1 MRVNWFY
8 ILISILLAAMLW
20 MSQRFF
26 SGSANS
32 SVGITYSKEY
42 KINVEKPSQ
51 VKRVAVVPGQL
62 VKAGD
67 LLVELISPALEAD
80 IDKLNN
86 RITTLKSE
94 QVEKA
99 KLAKSEVAY
108 VRAELGVKIEETTTE
123 IMQKESELT
132 LNQNLTKQFTTEGI
146 KDEISPLE
154 QTIKSLKQQRTQQ
167 QEAMNIKVKDI
178 FLKSE
183 TEQFILTNQILL
195 LEREMD
201 LLISERKNL
210 TKFAGSHGVV
220 ENIYVKETEQ
230 VDAYTALLSVS
241 PIHPTSVVVYLIG
254 KKNQFVVGAEVEVR
268 AYDDHHMKIQGK
280 VIGYGSIVP
289 LPEILQKSTAVKAF
303 GQEVFIEITQD
314 NFFASGE
321 RVLIR

>member
-8 ILISILLAAMLW
+8 VLIIILLAAMLW
-20 MSQRFF
+20 MSQRYF

-67 LLVELISPALEAD
+67 LLVELSSPSLEVD

-94 QVEKA
+94 QIEKA

-108 VRAELGVKIEETTTE
+108 VKAELGVKIEEITTE
-123 IMQKESELT
+123 ITQKESELI
-132 LNQNLTKQFTTEGI
+132 LNQNLTKQFTTERKVDG
-146 KDEISPLE
+146 ISPLE
-154 QTIKSLKQQRTQQ
+154 QTIKSLKKQRAQQG
-167 QEAMNIKVKDI
+167 EAMSIRVKDI

-183 TEQFILTNQILL
+183 TEQLILTNQIQL

-201 LLISERKNL
+201 LLLSERKSL
-210 TKFAGSHGVV
+210 TKFAVSPGVV
-220 ENIYVKETEQ
+220 ENIYVKEAEQ

-241 PIHPTSVVVYLIG
+241 PTHPTSVVAYLIG
-254 KKNQFVVGAEVEVR
+254 KKNQIMVGAEVEVR
-268 AYDDHHMKIQGK
+268 SYDDHQIKIPGK

>member
-1 MRVNWFY
+1 MRSNWFY
-8 ILISILLAAMLW
+8 VLIGLLLVTMLW

-32 SVGITYSKEY
+32 SVGIAYSKEY

-67 LLVELISPALEAD
+67 LLIELTSPTLDVD
-80 IDKLNN
+80 IDKMNN
-86 RITTLKSE
+86 RIITLKSE
-94 QVEKA
+94 REEKA

-108 VRAELGVKIEETTTE
+108 VKAELGVKIEEITTE
-123 IMQKESELT
+123 IIQKENELA
-132 LNQNLTKQFTTEGI
+132 LNQNLTKEFASDKKESVQN
-146 KDEISPLE
+146 PLQ
-154 QTIKSLKQQRTQQ
+154 QTIASLKQQRLQQ
-167 QEAMNIKVKDI
+167 EEAMNIRVKDI

-183 TEQFILTNQILL
+183 TDQLVLMHQIEL
-195 LEREMD
+195 LERELD
-201 LLISERKNL
+201 VLREERKGLVKYAVNQ
-210 TKFAGSHGVV
+210 GVV
-220 ENIYVKETEQ
+220 GNIYVKETEQ
-230 VDAYTALLSVS
+230 VEAYASLLSVN
-241 PIHPTSVVVYLIG
+241 PAHPTSVVAYIVG
-254 KKNQFVVGAEVEVR
+254 RKNQFVVGAAVEVR
-268 AYDDHHMKIQGK
+268 SYEDKQMTVPGK

-303 GQEVFIEITQD
+303 GREVFIEIAPD

>member
-8 ILISILLAAMLW
+8 VLIIILLAAMLW
-20 MSQRFF
+20 MSQRYF

-67 LLVELISPALEAD
+67 LLVELISPALEVD

-86 RITTLKSE
+86 RIITLKSE

-146 KDEISPLE
+146 RTEISPLE
-154 QTIKSLKQQRTQQ
+154 QTITSLKQQRTQQ

-183 TEQFILTNQILL
+183 TEQLILTNQIQL

-210 TKFAGSHGVV
+210 TKLAVSHGVV
-220 ENIYVKETEQ
+220 ENIYVKESEQ
-230 VDAYTALLSVS
+230 IDAYTALLSVS
-241 PIHPTSVVVYLIG
+241 PAHPTSVVAYLIG
-254 KKNQFVVGAEVEVR
+254 KKIQLAVGAEVEVR
-268 AYDDHHMKIQGK
+268 SYDDRQIKIQGK

-303 GQEVFIEITQD
+303 GQEVFIEIAQD

>member
-8 ILISILLAAMLW
+8 VLISILLAAMLW

-67 LLVELISPALEAD
+67 LLVELISPALEVD

-99 KLAKSEVAY
+99 KLARSEVAY
-108 VRAELGVKIEETTTE
+108 VKAELGVKIEEITTE
-123 IMQKESELT
+123 VTEKENELS
-132 LNQNLTKQFTTEGI
+132 LNRNLTKEFASGK
-146 KDEISPLE
+146 KDEAPNPME
-154 QTIKSLKQQRTQQ
+154 QTINSLKRQRSQQE
-167 QEAMNIKVKDI
+167 EAMNIRVKDI

-183 TEQFILTNQILL
+183 TEQLVLTNQIKL

-201 LLISERKNL
+201 LLFFERKNL
-210 TKFAGSHGVV
+210 TKFAVSQGVV

-241 PIHPTSVVVYLIG
+241 PTHPTSVVAYLIG
-254 KKNQFVVGAEVEVR
+254 KKNQLVVGAEVEVR
-268 AYDDHHMKIQGK
+268 SYDDHQMKIQGK

>member
-1 MRVNWFY
+1 MRINWFY
-8 ILISILLAAMLW
+8 VLISILLIAMLW
-20 MSQRFF
+20 MSQRYFT
-26 SGSANS
+26 GSANS
-32 SVGITYSKEY
+32 SVGIAYSKEY

-67 LLVELISPALEAD
+67 LLVELSSPSLEVD

-94 QVEKA
+94 QIEKA

-108 VRAELGVKIEETTTE
+108 VKAELGVKIEEITTE
-123 IMQKESELT
+123 ITQKESELI

-146 KDEISPLE
+146 RTEISPLE
-154 QTIKSLKQQRTQQ
+154 QTITSLKQQRTQQ

-183 TEQFILTNQILL
+183 TEQLILTNQIQL

-210 TKFAGSHGVV
+210 TKLAVSHGVV
-220 ENIYVKETEQ
+220 ENIYVKESEQ
-230 VDAYTALLSVS
+230 IDAYTALLSVS
-241 PIHPTSVVVYLIG
+241 PAHPTSVVAYLIG
-254 KKNQFVVGAEVEVR
+254 KKIQLAVGAEVEVR
-268 AYDDHHMKIQGK
+268 SYDDRQIKIQGK

-303 GQEVFIEITQD
+303 GQEVFIEIAQD